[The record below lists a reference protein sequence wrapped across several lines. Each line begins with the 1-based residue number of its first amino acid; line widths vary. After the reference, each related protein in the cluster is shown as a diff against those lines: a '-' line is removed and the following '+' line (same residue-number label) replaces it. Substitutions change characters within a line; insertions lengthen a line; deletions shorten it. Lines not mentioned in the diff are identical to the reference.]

1 MWMVCFHPCLLIG
14 KICFAKDVGLQRLSV
29 CWVVDRVRKKKLE
42 KNVFSIKKIFWSLDL
57 PLFVGRGVGLSVC
70 VCRGFLTHLQ
80 LFDFDEIWVVG
91 PVYDLVVPRRY
102 WLLTPLWLPSN
113 GTLKFLK
120 NHKKIIFSKIK
131 NRATTDCGQY
141 IQPYCQKF
149 PAGSYENCR
158 RR

>member
-1 MWMVCFHPCLLIG
+1 MG
-14 KICFAKDVGLQRLSV
+14 SRSS
-29 CWVVDRVRKKKLE
+29 RKKKNS
-42 KNVFSIKKIFWSLDL
+42 KFVFFDL
-57 PLFVGRGVGLSVC
+57 LIYPYLLVVVSVCPCVC
-70 VCRGFLTHLQ
+70 VCRGFLTPLQ

-102 WLLTPLWLPSN
+102 WLLTSLWLPSN

-131 NRATTDCGQY
+131 NRVTSDCGQY